1 MCKGWIATEN
11 KTKQHF
17 FSFFSFRERIQGTD
31 HYKDRNI
38 PLNLKENSLFSLLIF
53 TILGL

>member
-1 MCKGWIATEN
+1 MCKSWIATEN
-11 KTKQHF
+11 KIKQHF
-17 FSFFSFRERIQGTD
+17 FFRSFRERIQGTD